1 MIRQFVANRFT
12 FLLISIVS
20 LILASSFAGARGSFF
35 LSLILLVIFL
45 AVLVTLKL
53 NWPFFTLLV
62 VLWAAAFAAD
72 LYLVD
77 RAFTQ
82 QLQATSAPGVLTL
95 SFYTFFLFMA
105 IKVFIFQIAKETTVS
120 LDTVLGGVSVYFLL
134 GVLWTFFYLLVL
146 AHDPSAILIEEN
158 QKLASNMLYFSFST
172 LTTLGFGDI
181 LPKSGLAKSLA
192 ILETITG
199 QLYLAIYVARLVGL
213 HFSGLPKESEKRGGF

>member
-12 FLLISIVS
+12 FLLVSIVS
-20 LILASSFAGARGSFF
+20 LILASSFAGVRESSL

-53 NWPFFTLLV
+53 NWPFFTLLT

-77 RAFTQ
+77 RVFTR
-82 QLQATSAPGVLTL
+82 QLQVFSPLGVLTL
-95 SFYTFFLFMA
+95 SFYAFFLFVA
-105 IKVFIFQIAKETTVS
+105 IKVLILQIAKEKTVS
-120 LDTVLGGVSVYFLL
+120 FDTVIGGVSVYFLL

-146 AHDPSAILIEEN
+146 AYDPSAILIMEN
-158 QKLASNMLYFSFST
+158 QELASNMLYFSFST

-192 ILETITG
+192 ILETVTG

-213 HFSGLPKESEKRGGF
+213 HFSELPKGTEKRGSF